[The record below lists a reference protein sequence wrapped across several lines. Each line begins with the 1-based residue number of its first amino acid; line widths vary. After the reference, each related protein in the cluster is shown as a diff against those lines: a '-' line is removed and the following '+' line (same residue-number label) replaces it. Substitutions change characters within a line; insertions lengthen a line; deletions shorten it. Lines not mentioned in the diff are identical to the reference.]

1 MTSQRSGDL
10 CKPSLG
16 FNSFYQTFGA
26 AEFAQLVKGFLAL
39 QAKLPEFYPKNLH
52 KHTCNPSAGKV
63 EAGIFLLSQASL
75 LDQWASESL
84 SKEEEEKEA
93 EVGYV

>member
-1 MTSQRSGDL
+1 MEL
-10 CKPSLG
+10 
-16 FNSFYQTFGA
+16 
-26 AEFAQLVKGFLAL
+26 AQLVKGLLAL
-39 QAKLPEFYPKNLH
+39 QATGPEFYSKNLN

-84 SKEEEEKEA
+84 SKEEEKKKA